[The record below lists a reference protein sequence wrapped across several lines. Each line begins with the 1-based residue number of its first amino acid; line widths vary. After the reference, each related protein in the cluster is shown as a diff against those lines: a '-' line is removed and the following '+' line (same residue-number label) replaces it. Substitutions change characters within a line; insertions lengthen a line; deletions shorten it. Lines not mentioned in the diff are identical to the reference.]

1 MIVVKSQL
9 GRIAGLK
16 GFTQFGLDKTGGVIQ
31 RIYTGGQT
39 LFSTEAGNV
48 YLGGTGI
55 FGNIYF
61 GDRKFGSHPG
71 IFDDPPDD
79 ERADLFSYFCCDS
92 ARSNV
97 GHTNSSPQL
106 FEGFGDFP
114 GFIHLELVPDFQI
127 VEVFDADSA
136 FVSGF
141 YLAGIFLE
149 AFERG
154 YLSGI
159 DLNAVANNMHH

>member
-31 RIYTGGQT
+31 RIYTGCQT
-39 LFSTEAGNV
+39 LFRTEAGNV

-55 FGNIYF
+55 FGHIYF

-71 IFDDPPDD
+71 VFDDPPDD
-79 ERADLFSYFCCDS
+79 ERADLFSYFCRDS

-106 FEGFGDFP
+106 FEGFRDFS
-114 GFIHLELVPDFQI
+114 GFIHLELVPDFEI
-127 VEVFDADSA
+127 IEVFDADSA

-141 YLAGIFLE
+141 NLTCIFLE
-149 AFERG
+149 ALERG
-154 YLSGI
+154 HFSSI
-159 DLNAVANNMHH
+159 DLDTVANNMHH